1 MPSKSNGTVVDAG
14 DWNQM
19 VANFQYQG
27 GTDGNTKTGLLVVNG
42 AYVQAGTNTSG
53 AGGQLRLVDD
63 SGTLRFILGLPN
75 NAGERT
81 LALTDFVNGVNVLSY
96 GGTTGTL
103 TLASRNSA
111 HITVAPA
118 SNAFIP
124 AASGSISCGSAGNMW
139 QSVWATNGTIQ
150 TSRREDKAVGV
161 RVDPKALLGKIK
173 ALPIHRFNY
182 LRPDGT
188 PDPTLEHVG
197 FMADDAPPELLTA
210 PGLVNPQTTA
220 CYALACV
227 QELASRLDALEAR
240 APQPPTPP
248 GPPGPGGQP

>member
-1 MPSKSNGTVVDAG
+1 MAWTNMPSKSNGTVVDAG

-19 VANFQYQG
+19 VNNFQYQG

-42 AYVQAGTNTSG
+42 AYIQAGTATAAS
-53 AGGQLRLVDD
+53 GGQLRLVDD
-63 SGTLRFILGLPN
+63 SGTLRFILGMPN

-81 LALTDFVNGVNVLSY
+81 LALSDQVNSFNVLSY

-103 TLASRNSA
+103 ALASRNSA
-111 HITVAPA
+111 HITVSPA

-124 AASGSISCGSAGNMW
+124 GASGSISCGSAGNMW
-139 QSVWATNGTIQ
+139 ASVWATTGVVSN
-150 TSRREDKAVGV
+150 SKREDKQVGA
-161 RVDPKALLGKIK
+161 RVNPAALLGKVK
-173 ALPIHRFNY
+173 ALPIHRFRY

-188 PDPTLEHVG
+188 PDPDLEHVG
-197 FMADDAPPELLTA
+197 FMADDAPPELLVA

-227 QELASRLDALEAR
+227 QELAAQVDALKAR
-240 APQPPTPP
+240 AP
-248 GPPGPGGQP
+248 GPPGPGGPP